1 MAKKKPTIIK
11 EIKMTQEQFNEIKE
25 RLAKWRKKSRLTYKY
40 HRERFFEYILENE
53 SLYFK
58 AKSDFDRIK
67 SLVNIYIFLLNSI
80 NVNYKLYRRVFIGNS
95 FKDGEFNIKTLV
107 AATAEYMD
115 THKVMRDVGLI
126 PSESQAAYIMCGIE
140 NMFKHLSFDLHKC
153 IIEKLK
159 EIENQKEQK

>member
-1 MAKKKPTIIK
+1 
-11 EIKMTQEQFNEIKE
+11 MTQEQFNEIKE
-25 RLAKWRKKSRLTYKY
+25 KLAKWRKKSRLTYKY

-80 NVNYKLYRRVFIGNS
+80 SVNYKLYRRVFIGNS
-95 FKDGEFNIKTLV
+95 FKDGEFSIRTLV
-107 AATAEYMD
+107 EATAEYMD
-115 THKVMRDVGLI
+115 THRGLRDVELI

-140 NMFKHLSFDLHKC
+140 NMFKHLGFDLHKC
-153 IIEKLK
+153 ILEILK